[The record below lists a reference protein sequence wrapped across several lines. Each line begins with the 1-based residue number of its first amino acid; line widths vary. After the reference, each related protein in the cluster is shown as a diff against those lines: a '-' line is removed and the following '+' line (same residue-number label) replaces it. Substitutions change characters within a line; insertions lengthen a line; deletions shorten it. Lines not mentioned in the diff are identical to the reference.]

1 MPGLPLFIGVLL
13 GGAAGTALRVLLS
26 QQLFPRPPGQFPTG
40 SLLVNLSGS
49 FLIGLLF
56 GAVMFVTGPDL
67 SWRFVVLAYGFIGA
81 YTTVSS
87 LSLELLMMLRA
98 GRSRLALVYL
108 GTSVLGGLGL
118 AMAGLGLMLAWSRIS
133 FSW

>member
-1 MPGLPLFIGVLL
+1 MLALALFIGVLL
-13 GGAAGTALRVLLS
+13 GGALGTALRVLLS
-26 QQLFPRPPGQFPTG
+26 QQLLPCSPGHFPTG
-40 SLLVNLSGS
+40 TLLVNLSGS

-56 GAVMFVTGPDL
+56 GTVMFVTGPDL
-67 SWRFVVLAYGFIGA
+67 SWHFVVLAYGFLGA

-118 AMAGLGLMLAWSRIS
+118 VMAGLGLMLAWSRIS